1 MSWREQLITIYLF
14 ICAEFDLVLKHFC
27 QRMSNNATSTITD
40 SEIIAIYI
48 FGILKK
54 QKTVKDIYTYTA
66 DHLMDWFP
74 KLGCYENFIQR
85 LNRLGDVFVPLI
97 ERLQAQIPEKYCDHL
112 FRTMDSIPIIM
123 AQRGRRFKAKVAPD
137 LADPN
142 GYCSTK
148 NLYYYGAK
156 VHVIGAYKKGS
167 IPTPEYIGMTS
178 AGVADR
184 KAYEQILPTLDSMEL
199 FADKAYQ
206 IQNEPLLAEGAVE
219 LFTPVKKKPGQKIL
233 ESADK
238 LLSTAI
244 SRIRQPVESFFN
256 WVEEKTKIQMA
267 SKVRS
272 AKGLIVHVFGRL
284 AAAFFSLANVAE

>member
-1 MSWREQLITIYLF
+1 
-14 ICAEFDLVLKHFC
+14 
-27 QRMSNNATSTITD
+27 MSNNTTSAITD

-66 DHLMDWFP
+66 DHLMEWFP
-74 KLGCYENFIQR
+74 QLGCYENFVQR

-97 ERLQAQIPEKYCDHL
+97 ERLQERIPEKYYDHL
-112 FRTMDSIPIIM
+112 FRTVDSLPVIM
-123 AQRGRRFKAKVAPD
+123 AQRGRRFTAKVAPN
-137 LADPN
+137 LADAD
-142 GYCSTK
+142 GYCATK
-148 NLYYYGAK
+148 KLYYYGVK

-167 IPTPEYIGMTS
+167 IPTPEYIGMTA

-184 KAYEQILPTLDSMEL
+184 KAYEQILPALDPMEL

-206 IQNEPLLAEGAVE
+206 IQNQPLLVEESVE
-219 LFTPVKKKPGQKIL
+219 LFTPVKKKPGQEIL
-233 ESADK
+233 DSADK

-244 SRIRQPVESFFN
+244 SSIRQPVESFFN

-284 AAAFFSLANVAE
+284 AAAFFSLANIAG